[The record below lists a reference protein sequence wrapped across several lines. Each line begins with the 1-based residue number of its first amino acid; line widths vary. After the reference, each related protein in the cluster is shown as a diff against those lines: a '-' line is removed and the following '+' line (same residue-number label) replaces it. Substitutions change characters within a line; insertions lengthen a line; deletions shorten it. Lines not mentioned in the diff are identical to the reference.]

1 MVLER
6 RNFTCFGMDGDQDF
20 ITRLHVINT
29 TILINIKHNIQKKE
43 KGVNNDNFKED
54 IIAW

>member
-1 MVLER
+1 
-6 RNFTCFGMDGDQDF
+6 MDGDQDF